1 MSDAEKTDAEATE
14 PGTVEEGAEPES
26 YPLALVKRETGR
38 QHTVTGQGMQ
48 TITDADGNPE
58 TEYQLVAT
66 VDGEEIKLAG
76 YNTGTVEHLVERARK
91 NREQG

>member
-1 MSDAEKTDAEATE
+1 
-14 PGTVEEGAEPES
+14 
-26 YPLALVKRETGR
+26 
-38 QHTVTGQGMQ
+38 MQ